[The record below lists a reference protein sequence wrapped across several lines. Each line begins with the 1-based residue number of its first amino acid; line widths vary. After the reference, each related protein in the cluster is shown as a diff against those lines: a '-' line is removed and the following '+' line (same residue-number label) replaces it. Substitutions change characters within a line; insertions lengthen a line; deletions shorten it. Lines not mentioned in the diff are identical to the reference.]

1 MHTHLFL
8 KAEKEALKI
17 RNTFDRII
25 SIWTLG
31 MLPAQTL
38 QSLTLL
44 WQLGDTIFVL
54 KLLHIHLIF
63 FVKQPWFKDLYWV
76 KVRNCYGMLLCITF
90 YTLST
95 NVWHLNKSG
104 QPIAMCTNE
113 ETRLFIAT
121 LTKFQIMINDEWRN
135 RLETSSKKHYIS
147 VSQLW
152 ETANHWSYSEFCGWP
167 PLRRQNY

>member
-38 QSLTLL
+38 QGLTLL

-63 FVKQPWFKDLYWV
+63 FVKQPWLNDLYWV
-76 KVRNCYGMLLCITF
+76 KVRNCYGI
-90 YTLST
+90 
-95 NVWHLNKSG
+95 
-104 QPIAMCTNE
+104 
-113 ETRLFIAT
+113 
-121 LTKFQIMINDEWRN
+121 
-135 RLETSSKKHYIS
+135 
-147 VSQLW
+147 
-152 ETANHWSYSEFCGWP
+152 
-167 PLRRQNY
+167 